1 MKNINRLFF
10 LLLFI
15 SLTSCDLFS
24 EHEEKKLFARYS
36 GIIIGAIIFGI
47 ISFFRN
53 QASERKRENHL
64 SSFKSMD
71 KSTILK
77 EFEKNNPFLN
87 LSLVSDELRNDKD
100 VVLLAIQKQGVNFR
114 HAHESLRKDREL
126 ISEAVRSYC
135 NMLTKPTINFPLKY
149 VDKEILMDR
158 NFAFSMVEINGNVLE
173 FLDPQF
179 QNDREFVLTAVKTYG
194 GALEFVNEHFK
205 VDQEIIEE
213 ALKNNGMAI
222 KYVDITLKQDKT
234 LVLLAIKS
242 NVDSFKY
249 ISVKSKNDPDI
260 MLQAVK
266 LSEDVLKYVD
276 RPVYK
281 NKEIF
286 RELVKVNGLSLKH
299 ADPSLKK
306 DKEIV
311 LDAVRNNKL
320 ALQYADKS
328 LQKDKDILSAI
339 QI

>member
-36 GIIIGAIIFGI
+36 GIIIGAIIIGI

-87 LSLVSDELRNDKD
+87 LSLVSDELRNDRD

-126 ISEAVRSYC
+126 ISEAVRYYNNILSR
-135 NMLTKPTINFPLKY
+135 LTMDFPLKY

-158 NFAFSMVEINGNVLE
+158 NFAFSLVEINGKVLE
-173 FLDPQF
+173 FLDSQF
-179 QNDREFVLTAVKTYG
+179 QNDRAFVLTAVKTYG
-194 GALEFVNEHFK
+194 QALEFANEQFK

-213 ALKNNGMAI
+213 ALKNNGMAL
-222 KYVDITLKQDKT
+222 KYLTLASKQDKD
-234 LVLLAIKS
+234 LVLIAIKS
-242 NVDSFKY
+242 AIESFKY
-249 ISVKSKNDPDI
+249 ASVRCKNDIDI
-260 MLQAVK
+260 LAKAVQINA
-266 LSEDVLKYVD
+266 DVLKYVD
-276 RPVYK
+276 RPLYK

-286 RELVKVNGLSLKH
+286 LELVKVNGLSLKH

-306 DKEIV
+306 DKEVV
-311 LDAVRNNKL
+311 LDAVRNNAL
-320 ALQYADKS
+320 ALQFADKS
-328 LQKDKDILSAI
+328 LQKDADILAAS